1 MKKVLLFIAFFGILL
16 ANAQETE
23 SSFDNEQESAVDYQE
38 QATEPEQA
46 AEPEQP
52 MQAEAAVVPA
62 SQAEFDSTEYYMG
75 MIQQYTESGNSIRR
89 VGKFM
94 MLGGGIGA
102 AIGIG
107 LLAYGSDETC
117 ETDYFGKKECTARS
131 ESMCAGGAAVLIGGA
146 FVFGIGTIVKFVGS
160 GKLRK
165 AIRYEDRFQKYKM
178 RHDYSMKLRFDP
190 ILDIVNKNVGANVAL
205 EF

>member
-1 MKKVLLFIAFFGILL
+1 MKKVLLFIAFFGILF

-23 SSFDNEQESAVDYQE
+23 STFDNEQESAAEYQE

-62 SQAEFDSTEYYMG
+62 SQAEFDSVAYYQD
-75 MIQQYTESGNSIRR
+75 MIALYTNSGNSIRR

-94 MLGGGIGA
+94 MIGGGIGVA
-102 AIGIG
+102 VGLG

-117 ETDYFGKKECTARS
+117 ETDSHGKKTCTAKS
-131 ESMCAGGAAVLIGGA
+131 EGMCAGGAIAMIGGA
-146 FVFGIGTIVKFVGS
+146 IIFGAGTIVKMVGS
-160 GKLRK
+160 SKLRK